1 MSNLISYGRQ
11 SISDDD
17 VEAVVEAL
25 RSDYLTQG
33 PIGETF
39 ENAFSEKVGG
49 KYSTSF
55 NNATSALHGA
65 CVALDV
71 GPADYVWTSPIS
83 FVASANCAIYCGA
96 KIDFVDIDLE
106 TYNINAVLLQ
116 EKLIQAEVLG
126 RLPKVLIVVHMCG
139 QPCEMAD
146 IERLS
151 KIYGFKIIEDAS
163 HATGAKYRSK
173 PVGSCEYSDI
183 SVFSFH
189 PVKIITT
196 GEEGGMATTN
206 SQTLNEKLKSLGRTV
221 SLETKI
227 NLYIKIVKGSSG
239 TMNNNL
245 WGTITDLATFKPR

>member
-39 ENAFSEKVGG
+39 ENAFSEKVEV

-189 PVKIITT
+189 
-196 GEEGGMATTN
+196 
-206 SQTLNEKLKSLGRTV
+206 
-221 SLETKI
+221 
-227 NLYIKIVKGSSG
+227 SS
-239 TMNNNL
+239 
-245 WGTITDLATFKPR
+245 